1 MIIAVSVEEVIT
13 AGGVPQSPSTSSH
26 STTQEPFIDPFS
38 PISYTT
44 LRERR
49 SSEWSEEMGR
59 AALAVEKLESER
71 AVAGMGLGMGVGQ
84 AVEIML
90 NAGGV
95 QRQPEMKED
104 PPAEMPLSSLVVDDD
119 KCVLFWF
126 YRSFKNSEANNI
138 M

>member
-1 MIIAVSVEEVIT
+1 MIIAVSAEEAIT

-59 AALAVEKLESER
+59 AAASVEKLESER
-71 AVAGMGLGMGVGQ
+71 AVTGMGLGMGLGMGVGQ
-84 AVEIML
+84 AAEIKLKTRGM
-90 NAGGV
+90 
-95 QRQPEMKED
+95 QEQPETKED

-119 KCVLFWF
+119 K
-126 YRSFKNSEANNI
+126 
-138 M
+138 

>member
-1 MIIAVSVEEVIT
+1 MIIAVSAEEAIT

-59 AALAVEKLESER
+59 AAASVEKLESER
-71 AVAGMGLGMGVGQ
+71 AVTGMGLGMGVGQ
-84 AVEIML
+84 AAEIKLKTRGM
-90 NAGGV
+90 
-95 QRQPEMKED
+95 QEQPETKEV

-119 KCVLFWF
+119 K
-126 YRSFKNSEANNI
+126 
-138 M
+138 